1 MVEDRDFFRSYLRT
15 GDVVVDVG
23 ANIGVLSLTAA
34 GVVGQRGRVIAI
46 EPNERIF
53 SFLAANVA
61 RNSPLEVS
69 CLKSAVGSSAEI
81 LRMTDLRSDDFNA
94 VIPDGQSLDGSV
106 RTVQS
111 NRLDDILGAVERVD
125 LLKVD
130 VEGFELPVFNGA
142 EKVLARTEC
151 IYFECSRAHCRRY
164 GYSPSDVVE
173 YLETQGFSLYRWS
186 DHKAVPIADVG
197 TVGAVCENLVAI
209 RHAGAWEERTGAAL
223 AG

>member
-1 MVEDRDFFRSYLRT
+1 
-15 GDVVVDVG
+15 VVVDVG

-34 GVVGQRGRVIAI
+34 GVVGQGGRVVAI

-61 RNSPLEVS
+61 RNGAPQVS
-69 CLKSAVGSSAEI
+69 CLKSAVGSSTGV

-94 VIPDGQSLDGSV
+94 VIPDGQSLDGSA

-111 NRLDDILGAVERVD
+111 NRLDDLLDAVERID

-164 GYSPSDVVE
+164 GYSPSDVVQF
-173 YLETQGFSLYRWS
+173 LEAQGFSLYRWR
-186 DHKAVPIADVG
+186 DHRAMPIADVG
-197 TVGAVCENLVAI
+197 TVGAVCENLVAL
-209 RHAGAWEERTGAAL
+209 RHAGVWEERTGAAL